1 MNQNQKSYPTNFEPS
16 FVLRSRREV
25 NTIDSINSR
34 FVNYWQNDNQLDI
47 PEPKG
52 SGLISTFR
60 LRQLNVMDMNPTPS
74 RLYRENI
81 QQSQPYV
88 VPSESS
94 DDAQR
99 TKLITTKIRAS
110 LSTIQALSQK
120 EKTPAVKA
128 ELAQENDLYNILLT
142 QEKNLQI
149 DAMGA
154 NPYFDK
160 YDVAG
165 DSRNIVRELRGVV
178 SEGVVDRG
186 IMESQKLLQREME
199 SRWIASSSD
208 HSVEKGLN
216 PVEAFEL
223 LRPRFNNM
231 ANRYN

>member
-1 MNQNQKSYPTNFEPS
+1 MLNRPQPTNFEPS
-16 FVLRSRREV
+16 FILRSRGEV
-25 NTIDSINSR
+25 NTIDAINSR
-34 FVNYWQNDNQLDI
+34 FVNYWQNDRPSEI
-47 PEPKG
+47 PSPKG
-52 SGLISTFR
+52 SGLISTLR
-60 LRQLNVMDMNPTPS
+60 LRQVTAMDMNPTPS

-81 QQSQPYV
+81 LQSQPYV

-94 DDAQR
+94 EDAQK
-99 TKLITTKIRAS
+99 TKLITTKIQAS

-120 EKTPAVKA
+120 EKTPEVKA
-128 ELAQENDLYNILLT
+128 QLAQENDLYNILLT
-142 QEKNLQI
+142 QQKNLQI

-186 IMESQKLLQREME
+186 IVESQKLLQREME

-208 HSVEKGLN
+208 RAEDKGVN